1 MYRSAIHSVSVGIT
15 HPYCSRKFRDLR
27 DKIPAST
34 GNQHFFVG
42 QGFYLKLV
50 RMLGFLPGNS
60 RLYEIAFIHKSA
72 SAIHQN
78 GQVINNERLEYLG
91 DAILDAIIA
100 DYLYRHFPDR
110 DEGFLTQLR
119 AKLVKRKMLN
129 KLASGLG
136 MASLLVAR
144 TGSDKTMNNLLGN
157 AFEALIGAIYL
168 DKGYMRTKRYVI
180 NKVLKKY
187 VDLERLSRKE
197 SDFKSRIIE
206 WAQKNK
212 QEISF
217 ISQEETTEGSSI
229 PHYTSQLV
237 LEDKELGT
245 GRGHSKKEAEQKA
258 AEQAISKL
266 EP

>member
-1 MYRSAIHSVSVGIT
+1 MIRSLLQLVISIFSSG
-15 HPYCSRKFRDLR
+15 RD
-27 DKIPAST
+27 
-34 GNQHFFVG
+34 
-42 QGFYLKLV
+42 FYIKLV
-50 RMLGFLPGNS
+50 RILGFLPGNS

-72 SAIHQN
+72 SATRKD

-100 DYLYRHFPDR
+100 EYLYRLFPDR

-129 KLASGLG
+129 RLASGLG
-136 MASLLVAR
+136 IAPMLVAR
-144 TGSDKTMNNLLGN
+144 TGSEQARTNLLGN

-168 DKGYMRTKRYVI
+168 DKGYVRTKKYVI
-180 NKVLKKY
+180 RKVLNKH

-206 WAQKNK
+206 WAQKNR

-217 ISQEETTEGSSI
+217 ISQEETVEGSTI
-229 PHYTSQLV
+229 PYYTSQLL
-237 LEDKELGT
+237 LEDKELGS
-245 GRGHSKKEAEQKA
+245 GRGLSKKEAEQKA
-258 AEQAISKL
+258 AEQALSQI

>member
-1 MYRSAIHSVSVGIT
+1 MVCI
-15 HPYCSRKFRDLR
+15 
-27 DKIPAST
+27 
-34 GNQHFFVG
+34 
-42 QGFYLKLV
+42 
-50 RMLGFLPGNS
+50 LGFLPGKQ

-72 SAIHQN
+72 STTHTD

-100 DYLYRHFPDR
+100 DYLFTRFPNR

-129 KLASGLG
+129 KLA
-136 MASLLVAR
+136 ASLGIAPLLVSR
-144 TGSDKTMNNLLGN
+144 TGSDQTNNNLLGN

-168 DKGYMRTKRYVI
+168 DKGYVRTKKYVI
-180 NKVLKKY
+180 KKVLNKY

-217 ISQEETTEGSSI
+217 VSKEDTNERSNI
-229 PHYTSQLV
+229 PHYTAQLM
-237 LEDKELGT
+237 LADKEMGT

-258 AEQAISKL
+258 AEQALSHIDH
-266 EP
+266 